1 MTEQQ
6 SGPESAPTEPVGRF
20 RQADDRKHSA
30 AETLVEGTVP
40 SSFAAEQFSADAT
53 FEILSHPGRRY
64 VLTYLLQSTGTVSL
78 STLVDYAVSQRDE
91 SVDDYFRDNIATELT
106 HAILPKLDEA
116 GFVSYDREQQAV
128 ESTELTATLE
138 PYLRL
143 ALVQQDHA
151 ADLESDR
158 D

>member
-6 SGPESAPTEPVGRF
+6 SGRESAPTEPVGRF

-116 GFVSYDREQQAV
+116 GFVSYHREQQAV